1 MKTEEMY
8 HEANQSEFEQRK
20 PAKYIDI
27 IKTLQAKK
35 NDVLNG
41 NEDAYKVM
49 LLAKRIEDEI
59 KKIKSEILEQAI
71 EETMQAVEFN
81 GYRFENTASGRYDYS
96 NNIEW
101 KQLNDAKKQLET
113 DMKLAS
119 KSKNNYINEETGE
132 IIQPAVY
139 KPNKTSVKITKIK

>member
-8 HEANQSEFEQRK
+8 HEANLNEFEQRK

-49 LLAKRIEDEI
+49 LLAKKIEDEI

-71 EETMQAVEFN
+71 EETMQTVEFN
-81 GYRFENTASGRYDYS
+81 GYKFENTASGRYDYS

-101 KQLNDAKKQLET
+101 KQLNEAKKQLEE

-119 KSKNNYINEETGE
+119 KSKNSYINEETGE

>member
-1 MKTEEMY
+1 M
-8 HEANQSEFEQRK
+8 
-20 PAKYIDI
+20 
-27 IKTLQAKK
+27 
-35 NDVLNG
+35 
-41 NEDAYKVM
+41 
-49 LLAKRIEDEI
+49 IEDEI

>member
-8 HEANQSEFEQRK
+8 HEANQNEFEQRK
-20 PAKYIDI
+20 PAKHIDI
-27 IKTLQAKK
+27 IKVLQAKK